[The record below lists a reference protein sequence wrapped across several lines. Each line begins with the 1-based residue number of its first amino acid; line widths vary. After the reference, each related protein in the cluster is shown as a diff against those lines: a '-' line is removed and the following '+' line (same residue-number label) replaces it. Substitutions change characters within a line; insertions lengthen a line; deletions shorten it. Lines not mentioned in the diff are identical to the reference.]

1 LSDLSKGIR
10 ILSYLRQSIMQ
21 LFSVLKYTKNYKGST
36 ALNILFNILFALFS
50 AATLALIAPFLDLLF
65 KYNMLDI
72 AVLMAK
78 GEPQFSFSSSY
89 FKDLSNYYLAGLVLA
104 KGKSGALILIC
115 FVVFLMT
122 LLKNIS
128 RYMAMFF
135 IAPIRNGVV
144 RDLRNKMHE
153 KSLHLPLS
161 YYSDEKKGDLIS
173 RMTTDVMEIEWSI
186 MQTLEMIFREPLT
199 VIIIF
204 SLMLIISAKLTLYI
218 VVLLPI
224 AALIIALISKSLK
237 NASRKAKETLGS
249 LISLIEET
257 LGSIKVVKAFN
268 AEKHLQEKFEKTNEQ
283 FYRQSLRVYRQT
295 DLSSP
300 LSESVV
306 MGILMLILFIGG
318 NMVFKNELEPSLFI
332 TYFGLA
338 SQLIPPIK
346 QLTTSYNNIQ
356 KGIASEERIHK
367 ILKADLEI
375 HDAPHPKL
383 MPSLQQGIEYKN
395 VSFKYHKGGEGH
407 VLKNIHLTIAKGK
420 TVALVGQSG
429 SGKTTLADMLPRFY
443 DADEGEILIDGI
455 NIKELKTQSLRSH
468 IGVVTQESILFND
481 TLYNN
486 ILFGLEGKTEAEVIE
501 AAKIANAHDFITQ
514 MKEGYQTN
522 IGDRGSKLS
531 GGQKQRINIARAVL
545 KNPDILILD
554 EATSALD
561 TESEKLVQEALQKL
575 MKNRTSIVIAHRLST
590 IQNADEIIVLNKGEI
605 VERGNHRELLEL
617 NGQYK
622 KLCDMQNIK

>member
-1 LSDLSKGIR
+1 MLK
-10 ILSYLRQSIMQ
+10 
-21 LFSVLKYTKNYKGST
+21 LFSVLKYTKDYKGYT
-36 ALNILFNILFALFS
+36 VLNILFNISFALFS
-50 AATLALIAPFLDLLF
+50 AGTLALIAPFLDLLF
-65 KYNMLDI
+65 KYNLVDI
-72 AVLMAK
+72 VGLVAK
-78 GEPQFSFSSSY
+78 GEPQFSFSSAY
-89 FKDLSNYYLAGLVLA
+89 FKDASNYYLAGLVIA

-122 LLKNIS
+122 LMKNIS

-144 RDLRNKMHE
+144 RDLRNKMH
-153 KSLHLPLS
+153 KKALHLPLS

-199 VIIIF
+199 VVIIF
-204 SLMLIISAKLTLYI
+204 TLMLLISTQLTLYI
-218 VVLLPI
+218 VILLPI
-224 AALIIALISKSLK
+224 AALCIALISRSLK
-237 NASRKAKETLGS
+237 NASRRAKETLGS

-268 AEKHLQEKFEKTNEQ
+268 AEKHLQGKFEKTNQQ
-283 FYRQSLRVYRQT
+283 FYKQSLRVYRQT
-295 DLSSP
+295 DLASP
-300 LSESVV
+300 LSESIV
-306 MGILMLILFIGG
+306 MGILMLVLFIGG
-318 NMVFKNELEPSLFI
+318 NMVFNDELEASMFI

-346 QLTTSYNNIQ
+346 QITASYNNIQ
-356 KGIASEERIHK
+356 KGIASEERVNK
-367 ILKADLEI
+367 ILHADMEI
-375 HDAPHPKL
+375 HDAKDPKEMKDL
-383 MPSLQQGIEYKN
+383 SQGIEYKN
-395 VSFKYHKGGEGH
+395 VSFMYHKGGDGY
-407 VLKNIHLTIAKGK
+407 VLRDINLKIAKGK
-420 TVALVGQSG
+420 TIALVGQSG
-429 SGKTTLADMLPRFY
+429 SGKTTMADMIPRFY
-443 DADEGEILIDGI
+443 DTDKGEILIDGV
-455 NIKELKTQSLRSH
+455 NIKELRTRSLREH

-481 TLYNN
+481 SIYNN
-486 ILFGLEGKTEAEVIE
+486 ILFGIEGKTEAQVIE
-501 AAKIANAHDFITQ
+501 AAKIANAHEFIVQ
-514 MKEGYQTN
+514 MKDGYQTN
-522 IGDRGSKLS
+522 IGDRGGKLS

-590 IQNADEIIVLNKGEI
+590 INNADEIIVMSNGEI
-605 VERGNHRELLEL
+605 VERGNHQQLLAL